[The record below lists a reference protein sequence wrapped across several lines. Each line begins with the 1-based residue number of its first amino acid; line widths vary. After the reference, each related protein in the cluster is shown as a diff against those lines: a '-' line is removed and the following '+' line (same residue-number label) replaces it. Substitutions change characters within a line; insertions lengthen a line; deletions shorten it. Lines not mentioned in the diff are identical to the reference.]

1 MSILEHLALQLQK
14 SANIY
19 RNFGIYQILNY
30 HNADEYPHSVCI
42 NCVTNSTIKRVIAIS
57 KRNVL

>member
-1 MSILEHLALQLQK
+1 MSILEHLTSQLQK

-30 HNADEYPHSVCI
+30 HNADE
-42 NCVTNSTIKRVIAIS
+42 
-57 KRNVL
+57 

>member
-1 MSILEHLALQLQK
+1 MSILEHLALQLQKSATFHFQK

-30 HNADEYPHSVCI
+30 HNADE
-42 NCVTNSTIKRVIAIS
+42 
-57 KRNVL
+57 